1 MTTDYF
7 KKERDI
13 LTEVLEHLGDPV
25 TVTLH
30 ELVADNYFGDP
41 GLREAMSYA
50 QLAGDSANVAAH
62 LVRLALDALPAPKE
76 EVKT

>member
-1 MTTDYF
+1 MTDHF
-7 KKERDI
+7 KNERET
-13 LTEVLEHLGDPV
+13 LEKVLEQLGDPT

-30 ELVADNYFGDP
+30 ELAMDNVFGDP
-41 GLREAMSYA
+41 SLREAMSYA

-62 LVRLALDALPAPKE
+62 LVRLALDALPAPTE